1 MKRPATAIAASAALL
16 VGAFVPLAFS
26 NDAQAAPNCT
36 SQLTA
41 YHHSVAHVAKA
52 KKKVKRARKG
62 VAKAVAHRASPRIV
76 RAKRDTVHVKKVDL
90 RFAKMSRNHYY
101 AALLACQK
109 GVTTPQGT
117 AKPVPTGSATA
128 KPTSTS
134 SASATAK
141 PTSTASATAT
151 STTTTST
158 TTNPLADL
166 LAQLAAA
173 FKAAGAPQQLIDV
186 LTQLQ
191 TALST
196 IPVPAGMDPAAFQK
210 ILTDA
215 AAQIQAELAAA
226 GKNPT
231 GVTVQTIVDDIVDP
245 IVAGLTAAGVP
256 TLPGVL
262 TGIENTLD
270 PVLGALGLATLTSAI
285 PMPSGAP
292 ALPGASSVP
301 VLGGLLGALAGLGG

>member
-36 SQLTA
+36 SQKTA
-41 YHHSVAHVAKA
+41 YNTSVKHVTVA
-52 KKKVKRARKG
+52 KKKVKRARRN
-62 VAKAVAHRASPRIV
+62 VERAVAHHASPRTV
-76 RAKRDTVHVKKVDL
+76 RAKRDTLHVKRVDL

-109 GVTTPQGT
+109 GTTTPQGT
-117 AKPVPTGSATA
+117 AKPVPTATA
-128 KPTSTS
+128 KPTTTA

-141 PTSTASATAT
+141 PTATATVTTTAT
-151 STTTTST
+151 STATATTTASPA
-158 TTNPLADL
+158 TNPLSAL
-166 LAQLAAA
+166 LTQLITA
-173 FKAAGAPQQLIDV
+173 FKSAGAPQQLIDA

-191 TALST
+191 KALAT
-196 IPVPAGMDPAAFQK
+196 IPVPSGMDPAAFQK

-226 GKNPT
+226 SANPT
-231 GVTVQTIVDDIVDP
+231 GVTLKTIVDDIVDP
-245 IVAGLTAAGVP
+245 IIAGLTAAGVP

-270 PVLGALGLATLTSAI
+270 PILGALGLGTLTSAI
-285 PMPSGAP
+285 PMPTGAP
-292 ALPGASSVP
+292 SIP
-301 VLGGLLGALAGLGG
+301 GLGG